1 METTSVTELAVSEAT
16 DGVWGLLLKAG
27 RSINGLNY
35 PASVLEAAAPLFSS
49 IVSFLGHPS
58 GTPNISNVVGL
69 VQESKW
75 DSTLGGILGKIQLK
89 EGLTLAKVQESFN
102 GISWKGLVDVDP
114 LDASLVSRI
123 VAVHSVD
130 FVPNP
135 PDSLTEYIR
144 VP

>member
-1 METTSVTELAVSEAT
+1 M
-16 DGVWGLLLKAG
+16 
-27 RSINGLNY
+27 
-35 PASVLEAAAPLFSS
+35 
-49 IVSFLGHPS
+49 
-58 GTPNISNVVGL
+58 VGL